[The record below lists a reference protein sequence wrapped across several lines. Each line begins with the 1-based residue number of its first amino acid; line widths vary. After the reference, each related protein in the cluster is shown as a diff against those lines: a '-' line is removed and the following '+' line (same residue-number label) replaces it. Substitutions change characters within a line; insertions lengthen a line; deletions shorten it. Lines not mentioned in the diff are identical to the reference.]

1 MALTT
6 VPDAMQSL
14 VFLVWV
20 AAGTRLRLADG
31 QPFTD
36 AWAGAWAQG
45 LLAGLTALPVSRVP
59 ERRPG

>member
-1 MALTT
+1 
-6 VPDAMQSL
+6 MQYL

-20 AAGTRLRLADG
+20 PAETLLRLADG

-36 AWAGAWAQG
+36 AWAGAWAHG
-45 LLAGLTALPVSRVP
+45 LLAGLTALLVSRVL